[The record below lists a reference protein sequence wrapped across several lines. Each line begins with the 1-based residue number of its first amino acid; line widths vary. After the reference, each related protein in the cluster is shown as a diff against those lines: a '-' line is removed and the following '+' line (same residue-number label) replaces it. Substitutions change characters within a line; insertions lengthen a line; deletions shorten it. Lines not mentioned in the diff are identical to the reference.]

1 MQRLSEQIK
10 IPSLYSLLCRSFK
23 GDFLPFVDPLEANT
37 VRKICDEFG
46 VGIISC
52 KHPNVKDYIKEIGG
66 LHFSSNI
73 GNKNS
78 LWRQLSLYIPIISCD
93 FFNYNADVIDYNMI
107 AISLKDIFTSPPKK
121 YMGRLRVGNLK
132 IKKDLLESPIFK
144 NKKVILFSSGCDVL
158 IEKVWQ
164 ESERLNLFSEIA
176 KMGFFLV
183 TGMNFSVFFG
193 ECPVGQ
199 AINLKKSI
207 EYSALL
213 QKSGVFIIP
222 HLYWIHE
229 FHLQRWVK
237 WLNENSSIDLI
248 TVNCQMGKTFDDC
261 QIISEGIQYLIKY
274 VKHELHF
281 LLEGPKKELL
291 TRLNEYSSLIH
302 VAIKEPTMTSIFYRK
317 YIMDQSELTRM
328 KVENISRDELL
339 GLNTNIYGSYL
350 QKILYSGKI

>member
-1 MQRLSEQIK
+1 MQKLSEQIK
-10 IPSLYSLLCRSFK
+10 TPSLYSLLCRSSK

-37 VRKICDEFG
+37 VREICGELG
-46 VGIISC
+46 VGIVSC

-66 LHFSSNI
+66 LNLPLNI
-73 GNKNS
+73 GNKS
-78 LWRQLSLYIPIISCD
+78 FSWRQLPLYVPVISRD
-93 FFNYNADVIDYNMI
+93 FFNYNAEIIDYNVI

-121 YMGRLRVGNLK
+121 YMGRLYVSNLK

-144 NKKVILFSSGCDVL
+144 NKKVILFSSGPDVL
-158 IEKVWQ
+158 IEKVWRK
-164 ESERLNLFSEIA
+164 SERLNLFSEIA
-176 KMGFFLV
+176 KMRFFLV

-207 EYSALL
+207 EYFTLL
-213 QKSGVFIIP
+213 QKSGVPTIP

-237 WLNENSSIDLI
+237 WLNKNPSINLI
-248 TVNCQMGKTFDDC
+248 TVNCQMSKTLDNS
-261 QIISEGIQYLIKY
+261 QIICEGIQYLVKY

-291 TRLNEYSSLIH
+291 ARLNEYSHLVHI
-302 VAIKEPTMTSIFYRK
+302 AMKEPSMISMWRTK
-317 YIMDQSELTRM
+317 YIMDRNELRRM
-328 KVENISRDELL
+328 NTENIFKDELL
-339 GLNTNIYGSYL
+339 KLNTNIYGSYL
-350 QKILYSGKI
+350 QKIFSSGKI